1 MPGTGL
7 RRYLALVI
15 DDVFAK
21 EKWSKFTKF
30 LMNIG
35 TRNWSYNR
43 ADLILKKRN

>member
-7 RRYLALVI
+7 MGYLALVI

-21 EKWSKFTKF
+21 EKQDKFTKS

-35 TRNWSYNR
+35 KRNWSYNR
-43 ADLILKKRN
+43 ADLT